1 MSSTLSIYIHWPFC
15 EAKCPYCDFN
25 SHVRTSVNQDDWT
38 EAYIKSLDFWA
49 EKTNGKNISSIFFG
63 GGTPSLMSE
72 KSVSRIIETISKLW
86 TCQRNME
93 VSLEA
98 NPSSVEAKK
107 FKAFRQAGVNRISIG
122 VQALNDN
129 DLKRLGRLHTANEA
143 KEAFEIAKD
152 AFDRVSFDLI
162 YARQYQTLQDW
173 EHELLMAL
181 NMSVGHLSLYQLTIE
196 DNTRFGELSLRGKLH
211 GLPQDSISIDFYQ
224 LTQQI
229 CKSQNLNAYEIS
241 NHARQGEECQHNLNY
256 WRGGQFIGVGPGA
269 HGRVDYN
276 GQRHLTETSFNPEVW
291 LKQVQ
296 TNNIDQFTSERLSST
311 EQAEEYIMMGLR
323 LEEGLDLD
331 HYHQLSKQKL
341 PKQKLDKLIF
351 ENLIHIRSN
360 ILKTTKYGKVLTNYV
375 IRELLC

>member
-1 MSSTLSIYIHWPFC
+1 
-15 EAKCPYCDFN
+15 
-25 SHVRTSVNQDDWT
+25 
-38 EAYIKSLDFWA
+38 
-49 EKTNGKNISSIFFG
+49 
-63 GGTPSLMSE
+63 
-72 KSVSRIIETISKLW
+72 
-86 TCQRNME
+86 
-93 VSLEA
+93 
-98 NPSSVEAKK
+98 
-107 FKAFRQAGVNRISIG
+107 
-122 VQALNDN
+122 
-129 DLKRLGRLHTANEA
+129 
-143 KEAFEIAKD
+143 
-152 AFDRVSFDLI
+152 
-162 YARQYQTLQDW
+162 
-173 EHELLMAL
+173 
-181 NMSVGHLSLYQLTIE
+181 
-196 DNTRFGELSLRGKLH
+196 
-211 GLPQDSISIDFYQ
+211 
-224 LTQQI
+224 QQI
-229 CKSQNLNAYEIS
+229 CESKNLNAYEIS